1 MLEVYLECLREE
13 GEPSRR
19 PVNSLKP
26 KTVENLLRKAAEEL
40 KGNSRRIFI
49 AQTIEAYGQGGQHW
63 AEKHLRWNRGTIRK
77 GQQELSS
84 GIPAIESFSN
94 RGRKK
99 AEAHFPKLLVD
110 IKDIVEPQCQ
120 TDPTFHTTRLYRP
133 ITAKVVRD
141 LLIEDYGYDPL
152 TMPHL
157 RTISRKLDAL
167 KYWPR
172 KVTKSKPIKKIPE
185 TNDIFNQV
193 HTTNREADE
202 NPKVLRISLD
212 AKARIK
218 VGPFSRGGYSRQ
230 HKEGIDHDFDP
241 DVILG
246 LFGFFIPEYDDT
258 HFFFSKSKITA
269 DFIVDALESLWAKL
283 KKTCQINTLVLN
295 LDNGPENS
303 SHRTQFL
310 KRIVDFAYSNDLHV
324 KLAYYPPYHSKY
336 NPIERVWGRLENHW
350 NGELLDS
357 EEKVLGLASTM
368 IWKGNSPRIVMVE
381 KNYNLGVKL
390 TKNEMQ
396 NYEQRVSRHPKL
408 GKYFVDINQVC
419 A

>member
-1 MLEVYLECLREE
+1 M
-13 GEPSRR
+13 
-19 PVNSLKP
+19 NTLKP
-26 KTVENLLRKAAEEL
+26 KAAEDLLRKSAEAL
-40 KGNSRRIFI
+40 KGNSRRTFM
-49 AQTIEAYGQGGQHW
+49 AQTIEAYGPGGQHW
-63 AEKHLRWNRGTIRK
+63 AEKNLKWNRGTIRK
-77 GQQELSS
+77 GLLELSS
-84 GIPAIESFSN
+84 GIPAIEKLSS

-99 AEAHFPKLLVD
+99 AEKHFPNLFAD
-110 IKDIVEPQCQ
+110 IKDIVEPKCQ

-141 LLIEDYGYDPL
+141 LLIEDYGYDPV

-157 RTISRKLDAL
+157 RTISRKLDIL
-167 KYWPR
+167 EYWPR

-185 TNDIFNQV
+185 TNDIFDQV
-193 HTTNREADE
+193 HKVNREADE

-212 AKARIK
+212 AKAKIK

-230 HKEGIDHDFDP
+230 HTEGLDHDFDP

-246 LFGFFIPEYDDT
+246 LFGFFLPEHDDT

-269 DFIVDALESLWAKL
+269 DFIVDTLESLWGEI
-283 KKTCQINTLVLN
+283 KKIYQVNTLVLN

-303 SHRTQFL
+303 SHRTQFI
-310 KRIVDFAYSNDLHV
+310 KRIVDFAYSNAIHV

-336 NPIERVWGRLENHW
+336 NPIERLWGRLENHW

-368 IWKGNSPRIVMVE
+368 TWKGNMPTIEMVE
-381 KNYNLGVKL
+381 GKYATGAKL
-390 TKNEMQ
+390 TKSEMR
-396 NYEQRVSRHPKL
+396 NYEQRILRHHKL
-408 GKYFVDINQVC
+408 GKYFVDINPKN